1 MTTRI
6 ISGPLKADVVI
17 QVPGHT
23 LTLGAGRDVTI
34 IIFADNR
41 TPEPRKE
48 GEQ

>member
-34 IIFADNR
+34 IIVAE
-41 TPEPRKE
+41 TKPRKE
-48 GEQ
+48 SG